1 MPPVSKAFE
10 SYAEANMLIY
20 KIQIIS
26 LFMWIQE
33 GFLDA
38 VWFIVS
44 YRTLEKNPWYKGL
57 GGAVSM
63 DLSRCFIL

>member
-20 KIQIIS
+20 KKQIIS

-38 VWFIVS
+38 VCFIVS
-44 YRTLEKNPWYKGL
+44 YRTLEKILDDKGL
-57 GGAVSM
+57 GGVVLM
-63 DLSRCFIL
+63 DLSRCLIF